1 MGPALK
7 KIITGDIERLR
18 TEARAGGK
26 RAANALV
33 TLAQHCCRVVE
44 ELEQMH
50 HQLAVKLARN
60 STLWPMMV
68 GGNRASSRKE
78 LEARVDALQVGEG
91 RDDVHIVAPKKRARR
106 VGSLLSTANRYVDR
120 VEYLIRCTQRGD
132 APKAQK
138 CLDQSQIDRA
148 RKLKNEPDQELHEQ
162 LVVDVI
168 QTYFCNGDF
177 LTNPD
182 LASLGI
188 KANEGYFEKG
198 TLGINT
204 RRAKRESGS
213 VMQHASASTYE
224 SQEKGRSIAA
234 AQKKQ
239 RGSIEQQLRS
249 AFRYRHGLDSIGGK

>member
-1 MGPALK
+1 MSPALR
-7 KIITGDIERLR
+7 KIIAGDIERLR
-18 TEARAGGK
+18 TKARAGDK
-26 RAANALV
+26 RAAAALV

-44 ELEQMH
+44 EFEQEH
-50 HQLAVKLARN
+50 HQLAVELARD
-60 STLWPMMV
+60 SAIWPMMV
-68 GGNRASSRKE
+68 GGNRASSRKQ
-78 LEARVDALQVGEG
+78 LEERVDALQIGEG
-91 RDDVHIVAPKKRARR
+91 RDDVHIVAPKKGARR
-106 VGSLLSTANRYVDR
+106 VSSLLSTANRYVDR

-148 RKLKNEPDQELHEQ
+148 RKLKGEPDQKLHEQ
-162 LVVDVI
+162 LVLDVI
-168 QTYFCNGDF
+168 RTCFCRGDF
-177 LTNPD
+177 LHNPD
-182 LASLGI
+182 LAKIGI
-188 KANEGYFEKG
+188 KANDGYFKKG
-198 TLGINT
+198 NLGINT

-239 RGSIEQQLRS
+239 RGSIEQQLRT